1 MMSEHVKKKE
11 VIRCEKCNSPVKP
24 DIVFF
29 GEALPEIFLKKA
41 FEVSNCDLMIV
52 MGTSLMVAP
61 FNSLVYMVDKGTP
74 MVLINKDPTE
84 TFDFEKPEE
93 KRLFI
98 GGDCDESV
106 RKLCKAAGWE
116 KDLDALM
123 ANYNES
129 QKK

>member
-1 MMSEHVKKKE
+1 MRKKE

-41 FEVSNCDLMIV
+41 FEVSKCDLMIV

-61 FNSLVYMVDKGTP
+61 FNSLVYMVEKDTP

-84 TFDFEKPEE
+84 SFDFEKPEE
-93 KRLFI
+93 KKLFI

-116 KDLDALM
+116 SDL
-123 ANYNES
+123 NEIIAKFKEA
-129 QKK
+129 KKK

>member
-1 MMSEHVKKKE
+1 MRKKE

-41 FEVSNCDLMIV
+41 FEVSKCDLMIV

-61 FNSLVYMVDKGTP
+61 FNSLVYMVEKDTP

-84 TFDFEKPEE
+84 SFDFEKPEE
-93 KRLFI
+93 KKLFI

-116 KDLDALM
+116 SDL
-123 ANYNES
+123 NELIAKFKEA
-129 QKK
+129 KKK